1 MQLLLSSNEV
11 DDAFGSVAP
20 AIHQSSL
27 FTFPTYDALEERF
40 SGKSEA
46 DIYSRTSNPTVR
58 LLEDKLAKL
67 ERGDAAIAFGS
78 GMAAI
83 SGAVLSLVK
92 AGDRIVST
100 FNTYSDAYRLFEILM
115 ARLGV
120 SVTYVDC
127 NDIDELSNALVGAR
141 LLFLESPSSYVF
153 ETCDIKKATDVAKQ
167 HGVITIFDNSFA
179 SPLGQKPLLHGAD
192 IVVHSISKYLSGHS
206 DVVAGCVV
214 GSHDLI
220 NQIRDTA
227 LPLLGAKLSAMEA
240 WLVIRGLR
248 TLPMRLREHQ
258 EAADFVVGKLKDDS
272 RIAKIHRAMPS
283 STLSG
288 AGGLFTVELADGLD
302 VRAFCDALKVFRLG
316 VSWGGFE
323 SLALP
328 ASVAARIDS
337 GPNALQKFGV
347 SRNAIRLFTGLEG
360 REVLLA
366 DICQALTA
374 AESMEKSR

>member
-337 GPNALQKFGV
+337 D
-347 SRNAIRLFTGLEG
+347 R
-360 REVLLA
+360 
-366 DICQALTA
+366 
-374 AESMEKSR
+374 KSVV